1 MEQAVST
8 VNDIDVVKVSTV
20 GESKDLWFSPK
31 DCYVRRLM
39 TQFIRTSTKLSPLK
53 SEYHEIELDDSD
65 EPTNVTIHHSVFEK
79 YANELVGFLITS
91 KYSGDEDVISFTEW
105 LSSNFCEF
113 EDVDYYTFGS
123 MYAYYNDIINNG
135 GYVIEKG
142 DTVVDSTVLKP
153 TEVEIRSGFM
163 TPPSIIL
170 KGKTFLFYGDGCV
183 ETKSQLVVPYQSAYE
198 KKSLDVTILTE
209 DNKSLIIQDRKRY
222 ASTHTKA
229 NHRLINGE
237 VTYKG
242 MFGGEITYLH
252 NERCMVDS
260 ESLNVLDN
268 NSYGDMIGLMG
279 IEQRS
284 RNPNVIEFGE
294 LDDEDYL
301 LIDPL
306 VMIYSFK
313 QKNWYATNYSSL
325 LEINY
330 RVDAFDNLILGDDKK
345 RLLSAI
351 VHEHNVENT
360 DFIDDKSGNGII
372 LLHGVA
378 GTGKTLTAES
388 VAETTKKPLY
398 KVSLGELGVNLKTL
412 ETSLSTILSLCER
425 WNAILLIDEA
435 DVFLEERNSD
445 NLERNAMVAVFLRLL
460 EYYNGV
466 LFLTTN
472 RAMNFDTAFTSR
484 ITLAIEYKRPDRR
497 TMWNSLLKL
506 SNIHIDA
513 SDLDVLC
520 EYDLNGRQIKNCI
533 NSAKALSAYEKSNK
547 VEMHHLT
554 PFTNETQHFNTF
566 MNQGKKSQIL

>member
-1 MEQAVST
+1 MENVVS
-8 VNDIDVVKVSTV
+8 VPNDSCVVRTSTV
-20 GESKDLWFSPK
+20 GESEDLWYSPI
-31 DCYVRRLM
+31 DCYVRRSM
-39 TQFIRTSTKLSPLK
+39 AQFIRTSTKLSPLK
-53 SEYHEIELDDSD
+53 SEYHEIELDESD
-65 EPTNVTIHHSVFEK
+65 DPSSVTIHFSVFEK

-91 KYSGDEDVISFTEW
+91 KYSRDEDVIAFTEW
-105 LSSNFCEF
+105 LSSNFCKF

-123 MYAYYNDIINNG
+123 MYAYYNDIIKNG
-135 GYVIEKG
+135 GYVIEMG

-153 TEVEIRSGFM
+153 NAVEIRTGLM

-170 KGKTFLFYGDGCV
+170 IGETFLFYGDGCV
-183 ETKSQLVVPYQSAYE
+183 ETESQLVVPYQSAYE
-198 KKSLDVTILTE
+198 KNSLEVTLLSE
-209 DNKSLIIQDRKRY
+209 DDKSLIIQDRKRY

-242 MFGGEITYLH
+242 MFGSEYTFLH

-268 NSYGDMIGLMG
+268 NSYDDLIGLMG
-279 IEQRS
+279 INQRS
-284 RNPNVIEFGE
+284 RNPIVIEFDE
-294 LDDEDYL
+294 MDDEDYL
-301 LIDPL
+301 RIDPL

-313 QKNWYATNYSSL
+313 QKSWYTTNYSSL
-325 LEINY
+325 SEINY
-330 RVDAFDNLILGDDKK
+330 RVDAFDNLILGDNKK

-351 VHEHNVENT
+351 VHEHDVENA

-398 KVSLGELGVNLKTL
+398 KVSLGELGVNLESL
-412 ETSLSTILSLCER
+412 ENSLSTILSLCER

-472 RAMNFDTAFTSR
+472 RAMKFDSAFTSR

-506 SNIHIDA
+506 SNIVIEPK
-513 SDLDVLC
+513 DLDKLC

-547 VEMHHLT
+547 VEMHHLV
-554 PFTNETQHFNTF
+554 PFTNETQNFNSF
-566 MNQGKKSQIL
+566 MNSDKKSQIL